1 VSEQGEFVEFDAAA
15 APRQAG
21 GQGNLP
27 RREPNGAFAPR
38 PRSMRA
44 PEAAAEAGPR
54 TAAAREAFARADAA
68 VAAAQAAA
76 AAQEAASAP
85 GNAPGNASGAPAPPP
100 KLQMTPE
107 VLKPSKIQRGDY
119 VIHKA
124 FGIGRFE
131 GLYKKREITI
141 QWDEDG
147 NEFEF
152 QAKFLRVKF
161 KDGDLELRLPDREQI
176 KLFKRKA
183 EEEMEGIPVNL
194 DSMRSRRSWEK
205 RKAKATAGVF
215 AVAADLLKMYA
226 ERQGVTRPRCAPDD
240 AAYHQFAAGFQFE
253 PTADQLTCFEAI
265 RRDMVESDRPMDR
278 LICGD
283 VGFGKTEVG
292 MRAIYRAVANGRQ
305 VAFLAP
311 TTVLAAQHLRVLR
324 KRMPE
329 VRVELLSGLVKRTAK
344 QLDEIRADITAGHVQ
359 VAVGTHALLSDKIT
373 FANLGL
379 LVVDEEQR
387 FGVKQK
393 EKIKGASANVDVL
406 SLTATP
412 IPRTFYMCAT
422 GIRDMS
428 LLATPPSGRLKVQTK
443 VATRDDGLMLEYV
456 QNELARG
463 GQVFYVVPRI
473 DQVAAEVEQLESLLP
488 GARISFA
495 YSGLRDLEARI
506 VDFTMGNVDVMVATT
521 IMENGIDIPNV
532 NTLVVQNSHL
542 FGLAQMHQLRGRVG
556 RSNLQAYALLLH
568 PPRNVLSE
576 AALKRMQALEKSQ
589 ELGVAG
595 YQIAQSDLNL
605 RGAGNVFG
613 TAQKGVSAVGQIG
626 LDMYL
631 ETLQRAM
638 KYLQETDALEGS
650 PEQQAELEAKL
661 IADMNM
667 DESTLIGL
675 SDSLKG

>member
-1 VSEQGEFVEFDAAA
+1 
-15 APRQAG
+15 
-21 GQGNLP
+21 
-27 RREPNGAFAPR
+27 
-38 PRSMRA
+38 
-44 PEAAAEAGPR
+44 
-54 TAAAREAFARADAA
+54 
-68 VAAAQAAA
+68 
-76 AAQEAASAP
+76 
-85 GNAPGNASGAPAPPP
+85 
-100 KLQMTPE
+100 
-107 VLKPSKIQRGDY
+107 
-119 VIHKA
+119 
-124 FGIGRFE
+124 
-131 GLYKKREITI
+131 
-141 QWDEDG
+141 
-147 NEFEF
+147 
-152 QAKFLRVKF
+152 
-161 KDGDLELRLPDREQI
+161 
-176 KLFKRKA
+176 
-183 EEEMEGIPVNL
+183 
-194 DSMRSRRSWEK
+194 
-205 RKAKATAGVF
+205 
-215 AVAADLLKMYA
+215 
-226 ERQGVTRPRCAPDD
+226 
-240 AAYHQFAAGFQFE
+240 
-253 PTADQLTCFEAI
+253 
-265 RRDMVESDRPMDR
+265 MDR

-324 KRMPE
+324 KRMPG
-329 VRVELLSGLVKRTAK
+329 VRVELLSGLVKRTSK
-344 QLDEIRADITAGHVQ
+344 QLEEVRADITAGKVQ

-373 FANLGL
+373 YSNLGL

-393 EKIKGASANVDVL
+393 EKIKGASTNVDVL

-428 LLATPPSGRLKVQTK
+428 LLATPPTGRLKVETK
-443 VATRDDGLMLEYV
+443 VSPRDDDLMLEAV
-456 QNELARG
+456 KKELARG

-488 GARISFA
+488 QASISFA

-506 VDFTMGNVDVMVATT
+506 VDFTIGNIDIMVATT

-568 PPRNVLSE
+568 PQRNL
-576 AALKRMQALEKSQ
+576 A
-589 ELGVAG
+589 
-595 YQIAQSDLNL
+595 L

-613 TAQKGVSAVGQIG
+613 TAQKGMSAVGQIG

-638 KYLQETDALEGS
+638 KYLQETDALDGS
-650 PEQQAELEAKL
+650 AEQQAELEARL
-661 IADMNM
+661 ISDMNL
-667 DESTLIGL
+667 DDATLLGL
-675 SDSLKG
+675 SDSLKP

>member
-1 VSEQGEFVEFDAAA
+1 
-15 APRQAG
+15 
-21 GQGNLP
+21 
-27 RREPNGAFAPR
+27 
-38 PRSMRA
+38 
-44 PEAAAEAGPR
+44 
-54 TAAAREAFARADAA
+54 
-68 VAAAQAAA
+68 
-76 AAQEAASAP
+76 
-85 GNAPGNASGAPAPPP
+85 
-100 KLQMTPE
+100 
-107 VLKPSKIQRGDY
+107 
-119 VIHKA
+119 
-124 FGIGRFE
+124 
-131 GLYKKREITI
+131 
-141 QWDEDG
+141 
-147 NEFEF
+147 
-152 QAKFLRVKF
+152 
-161 KDGDLELRLPDREQI
+161 
-176 KLFKRKA
+176 
-183 EEEMEGIPVNL
+183 
-194 DSMRSRRSWEK
+194 
-205 RKAKATAGVF
+205 
-215 AVAADLLKMYA
+215 
-226 ERQGVTRPRCAPDD
+226 
-240 AAYHQFAAGFQFE
+240 
-253 PTADQLTCFEAI
+253 
-265 RRDMVESDRPMDR
+265 MVESDRPMDR

-344 QLDEIRADITAGHVQ
+344 QLDEIRADITAGRVQ